1 MTHATLTENFLRCDI
16 LSHLQMMGR
25 AEYEGVLFIAYRKEQ
40 GITAEVLAHGVYEDM
55 NSREQSEGYV
65 NMVPKAGLEP
75 ARASSLPPQDSVS
88 TNSTTPAI
96 RKNSI
101 KVCLR
106 VLIIIRQCW
115 YITLIRSRFRCF

>member
-40 GITAEVLAHGVYEDM
+40 SITAEVLAHGVYEDM

-88 TNSTTPAI
+88 TNSTTSAI
-96 RKNSI
+96 RKNLI

-106 VLIIIRQCW
+106 ELVIIRQCRD
-115 YITLIRSRFRCF
+115 IRLH

>member
-1 MTHATLTENFLRCDI
+1 MRSRFSRVVSELLTNRV
-16 LSHLQMMGR
+16 H
-25 AEYEGVLFIAYRKEQ
+25 
-40 GITAEVLAHGVYEDM
+40 
-55 NSREQSEGYV
+55 SRELPEGYV